1 MGRGETPSQ
10 ATQMME
16 PNQDTEGA
24 PGRQWPGSIRSRVDT
39 GWQRLRRIAAFRPRR
54 LLVGLDIG
62 SEKMKAVVL
71 HRPHGRVTLQQAAIA
86 SIPASALTDGV
97 FTASITVAAHL
108 RSMLQTFGIRQRNVA
123 VAAAGAKVFLRPEVV
138 PEDRDG
144 DLLSFAREAAQKVLP
159 YSIDSAALDY
169 EPVETPAGAP
179 RQIIWAGTMTEQVEW
194 LREAVTLAG
203 KTPFIVDVEAC
214 ALANAFVH
222 SAEPKPDQTSLLVH
236 IGAHSLNMC
245 LLRGKT
251 LLASHQATE
260 DLNRLPV
267 KLESLPDPVAAA
279 LEGSWE
285 LLKKTA
291 EPDGIDQIYL
301 SGGRAREKMMG
312 ENLAHRFGLPVQELD
327 PFRNVSYSP
336 SSDAGRLICE
346 HAPAFTV
353 AVGLALRSFEDL

>member
-1 MGRGETPSQ
+1 
-10 ATQMME
+10 MME
-16 PNQDTEGA
+16 PNQDAEGA
-24 PGRQWPGSIRSRVDT
+24 PGRQWPDSIRSRLDT
-39 GWQRLRRIAAFRPRR
+39 GWQRLRRITALRRKR
-54 LLVGLDIG
+54 LLIGLDIG

-71 HRPHGRVTLQQAAIA
+71 HRPHGRVTVWQAAIA

-108 RSMLQTFGIRQRNVA
+108 RSMLETFGIRQRNVA

-138 PEDRDG
+138 PEDRNR
-144 DLLSFAREAAQKVLP
+144 DLLSFAREAAQEVLP
-159 YSIDSAALDY
+159 YSIDWAALDY
-169 EPVETPAGAP
+169 EPLETPAGAP
-179 RQIIWAGTMTEQVEW
+179 LEIIWASTMIEQVEW

-203 KTPFIVDVEAC
+203 KTPLIVDVEAC

-222 SAEPKPDQTSLLVH
+222 SAEPKPDQTSLLLH
-236 IGAHSLNMC
+236 IGARSLNMC
-245 LLRGKT
+245 LLRGRA

-260 DLNRLPV
+260 ALNRMPV
-267 KLESLPDPVAAA
+267 KLESLPDRVAAA
-279 LEGSWE
+279 LEGYWE

-291 EPDGIDQIYL
+291 EPDGIGQIYL

-312 ENLAHRFGLPVQELD
+312 ENLAQRFGLPVQELD

-336 SSDAGRLICE
+336 SSDAGRLIRE